1 MPETTDKKRD
11 TRFKPGQSGNP
22 AGRPKGSRN
31 RHSENF
37 LNAFAQDFEQHGAAV
52 SERVRKERP
61 QDYLKVA
68 ASLLSK
74 QMETETRRTRP
85 LSELGDGELI
95 ELLAGDIEM
104 VVERVLIS
112 RGHAPLKIAERQQL
126 QNWEQ
131 EA

>member
-68 ASLLSK
+68 ASLLPK

-112 RGHAPLKIAERQQL
+112 RGHAPL
-126 QNWEQ
+126 NS
-131 EA
+131 